1 MLGVLKR
8 KWKPKRAT
16 SSSNGHHHNNNQNG
30 RLQEAPPLAAG
41 LASVEGRT
49 APSVRQIHPVYGE
62 KAQLLAYENEQDA
75 LLGSRLQGLQHELQ
89 HAVAAKAA
97 ELQQPPP
104 PLPPLPPVPPP
115 APPYL
120 SIPPPA
126 GPPPPLPPAYPLA
139 PNICVE
145 GGRIEFI
152 RPSLDGA
159 GDDSQPPHHHHHLH
173 HHHQQQQQQHHGP
186 PPIPPH
192 GHRRAGSSGGT
203 VSRAQQTVED
213 DAHSEEKCDL
223 AKESLE
229 ARVSELEALL
239 EAERRCCARER
250 TSVQRLQRQLAKREA
265 VRRDVDRERYLR
277 LDSAAEAE
285 QCKARLAA
293 LQRDL
298 ARMEEALRCML
309 QYKTR
314 CSQLKQDKATLAAAY
329 EARIQQCQ
337 TTISKL
343 SQENEALKKQ
353 VKSLEAQQ
361 QGGGAV
367 QAALLERLR
376 ALEADN
382 RLLSGDAEQQRRQ
395 YERCLDD
402 VANQVVRALLSQKGL
417 REEIGA
423 LQHRIRELETQNRAL
438 TTLLVQ
444 QAHHGDQQQLKQ
456 ITAGEVTAPGLPG
469 LVDDMVTLSKPRLRR
484 PAGRH
489 RPSPTCGVNHPAD
502 PAAAILAAV
511 AAIDPA
517 LWLQVSRP
525 QSLHLVPP
533 VEGAQEAS
541 AMRATVREACS
552 ADLTESTTEVGSWK
566 QDDQQAATDVDAEL
580 PSEVAVEAVAAAAVV
595 EREDQDGSSSPESSP
610 ESGNRDEGYSTMS
623 SDVQVEASSRL
634 CEPTT
639 ASAVHANGLGQELEE
654 VEEEAEQGVLEAVA
668 EAITGG
674 AVPVG
679 GGGRLLLLDLQ
690 ALSAR
695 HSFPPARDLQAALRN
710 SFSDSHLCLSRL
722 LQHAASFASTPASC
736 PATDKVLLVDLGD
749 VGAGAGVGAGR
760 QHPLRRARATP
771 NLLPPLPP
779 PPPQL
784 GSEGEDDADLAGDW
798 WDADYVQHWLRL
810 DETRSALQQRHREA
824 LDLDLEYDQ
833 AELEDWSLSLS
844 CEDLDTPWRRPPH
857 NATQAPPEATPAPA
871 PQSQLPSIQE
881 NNSQELEEDSSE
893 CLWNNASY
901 MQPAGGAGAG
911 DGCRDGLGAGMVN
924 GHAAAAGWPY
934 ALQALPLLDQA
945 DAMISSLAVNA
956 AGSSPGGSWS
966 SSAAASDCYD
976 CCLNGCHGED
986 GSSKR
991 SSAALSGCSDES
1003 AATSAASRESPT
1015 VGTDFTRDFYRL
1027 VKFESTKSLA
1037 SNSSSRHSRGQNSDH
1052 NNINNNLP
1060 ASMDREQALQSVLKF
1075 IAEQQKY
1082 CLSREEQDTATEQLG
1097 SRPVSYSFS
1106 VDDEHAGAGAA
1117 EPPESLDSM
1126 EMRSEPRSLSNY
1138 SEGDAGDVDTSG
1150 SEAVHRE
1157 KNTDADVV
1165 VDAHEIV
1172 AVDMVASAAAA
1183 GDAHVVPSPA
1193 LLPTVLEDEELDT
1206 SPCSRRHAV
1215 MEHEE
1220 PSSTSTS
1227 ASSVP
1232 SVLVCDANDKAVSFH
1247 ENATSKDVIDELNR
1261 MIRKGESEEA
1271 VVAPGGPSRPESGHG
1286 ASEATAAASTSSS
1299 IDSAALCCPTGWVHV
1314 EREIDFTDPKAR
1326 ANLLD
1331 VMLASSGSGSGSS
1344 GSMSSSGSESGDAE
1358 DLPGDYRHLHRL
1370 HRFRRQKKA
1379 SAFREPF
1386 GVLRLPASSLRPSI
1400 IGRDDFFVRYG
1411 EKEREAIS
1419 SFDFL
1424 DDMSTASISCA
1435 SGASS
1440 TLGSLQKLDAS
1451 AVTDQADDDGRG
1463 STPTPQATEG
1473 RDERTGGQLCLSDS
1487 LSGSRSSLDDR
1498 GRQVESSVL

>member
-1 MLGVLKR
+1 MHL
-8 KWKPKRAT
+8 
-16 SSSNGHHHNNNQNG
+16 
-30 RLQEAPPLAAG
+30 EI
-41 LASVEGRT
+41 E
-49 APSVRQIHPVYGE
+49 
-62 KAQLLAYENEQDA
+62 
-75 LLGSRLQGLQHELQ
+75 
-89 HAVAAKAA
+89 
-97 ELQQPPP
+97 
-104 PLPPLPPVPPP
+104 
-115 APPYL
+115 
-120 SIPPPA
+120 
-126 GPPPPLPPAYPLA
+126 
-139 PNICVE
+139 ICV
-145 GGRIEFI
+145 
-152 RPSLDGA
+152 
-159 GDDSQPPHHHHHLH
+159 DD
-173 HHHQQQQQQHHGP
+173 
-186 PPIPPH
+186 
-192 GHRRAGSSGGT
+192 RRA
-203 VSRAQQTVED
+203 
-213 DAHSEEKCDL
+213 
-223 AKESLE
+223 
-229 ARVSELEALL
+229 RVDEPDNGM
-239 EAERRCCARER
+239 RR
-250 TSVQRLQRQLAKREA
+250 VPRQLPGPRGFWAVRDREA

-367 QAALLERLR
+367 QQALLERLR

-382 RLLSGDAEQQRRQ
+382 RLLSSDAEQQRRQ

-438 TTLLVQ
+438 TALLVQ
-444 QAHHGDQQQLKQ
+444 QAHPGGPGPGPQLKQ
-456 ITAGEVTAPGLPG
+456 LTAGEVTAAAGPGGPAPAPAA
-469 LVDDMVTLSKPRLRR
+469 DMVTLSKPRLRR

-489 RPSPTCGVNHPAD
+489 RPPPTCGANHPAD

-511 AAIDPA
+511 ASIDPA

-533 VEGAQEAS
+533 MEGAQESGAGRV
-541 AMRATVREACS
+541 ALKEAE
-552 ADLTESTTEVGSWK
+552 AIES
-566 QDDQQAATDVDAEL
+566 ATDVDSWKESVQQATTDVEVEIPAEVTD
-580 PSEVAVEAVAAAAVV
+580 EVAEASVAAAVV
-595 EREDQDGSSSPESSP
+595 TREDQDGSSSPESSP

-639 ASAVHANGLGQELEE
+639 ASALHANGLGQELEE

-668 EAITGG
+668 DVVSGN
-674 AVPVG
+674 PVSAGG

-722 LQHAASFASTPASC
+722 LHHAASFASTPASC

-749 VGAGAGVGAGR
+749 ATGTGVGAGK

-771 NLLPPLPP
+771 SLLPPQL

-784 GSEGEDDADLAGDW
+784 GSEGEEDTDLAGDW

-824 LDLDLEYDQ
+824 LDLELEYDQ

-844 CEDLDTPWRRPPH
+844 CEELDSPWRRATHTVDQPPSE
-857 NATQAPPEATPAPA
+857 APPAPA
-871 PQSQLPSIQE
+871 PQSQLPSIQVQYCRIIFPNERRWSSKWQMLVGSETARTDADNQTYGTFQE
-881 NNSQELEEDSSE
+881 NNSLELEEDSSE

-901 MQPAGGAGAG
+901 MQAAGGAGPG
-911 DGCRDGLGAGMVN
+911 GGCRGGQGGALTN

-934 ALQALPLLDQA
+934 ALPALQALPLLDQT

-1015 VGTDFTRDFYRL
+1015 IGTDFTRDFYRL

-1037 SNSSSRHSRGQNSDH
+1037 SSSSSRHSRGQNSDH

-1082 CLSREEQDTATEQLG
+1082 CHSREEQDSATELGSGG

-1126 EMRSEPRSLSNY
+1126 ELRSEPRSLSNY
-1138 SEGDAGDVDTSG
+1138 SEGDAADAEGSG
-1150 SEAVHRE
+1150 SDAVPVEARNE
-1157 KNTDADVV
+1157 DADTAEVEV
-1165 VDAHEIV
+1165 QVPDAHDLVELE
-1172 AVDMVASAAAA
+1172 MVASTAALDALAA
-1183 GDAHVVPSPA
+1183 PTAAP
-1193 LLPTVLEDEELDT
+1193 LPTVLEDEELDT
-1206 SPCSRRHAV
+1206 SPCGRPAAV
-1215 MEHEE
+1215 EA
-1220 PSSTSTS
+1220 P
-1227 ASSVP
+1227 VIP

-1261 MIRKGESEEA
+1261 MIRKGDSEESVAAAAA
-1271 VVAPGGPSRPESGHG
+1271 VAGAPAHPLPSQM
-1286 ASEATAAASTSSS
+1286 ASETTASSSTSANM
-1299 IDSAALCCPTGWVHV
+1299 DGAALSCPTGWVHV
-1314 EREIDFTDPKAR
+1314 ERDIDFTDPKAR

-1331 VMLASSGSGSGSS
+1331 VMLASSGSGSS

-1358 DLPGDYRHLHRL
+1358 DLPADYRHLHRL
-1370 HRFRRQKKA
+1370 HRFRRHKKA

-1386 GVLRLPASSLRPSI
+1386 GVLRFPASSFRPSI

-1440 TLGSLQKLDAS
+1440 TLGSLQKLDAT
-1451 AVTDQADDDGRG
+1451 AVADEEGDDGRG
-1463 STPTPQATEG
+1463 TPTPQDGDGVGGQAADDS
-1473 RDERTGGQLCLSDS
+1473 DERSGGQLSLSDSCGNS
-1487 LSGSRSSLDDR
+1487 LSGSRSSLDDH
-1498 GRQVESSVL
+1498 GREVESSVL